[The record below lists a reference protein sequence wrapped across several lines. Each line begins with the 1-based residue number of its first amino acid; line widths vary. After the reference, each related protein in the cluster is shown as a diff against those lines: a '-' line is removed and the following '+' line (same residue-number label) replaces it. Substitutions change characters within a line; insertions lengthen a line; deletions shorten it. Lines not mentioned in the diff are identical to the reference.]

1 MRSGGISMLKEVELF
16 NKIKSNIENSFGG
29 DIVKIN
35 KLANEIIIKFS
46 FANKE
51 LTLLKILKN
60 TSKEIDQNSEFA
72 NFDTKQRL
80 KIETYVDV
88 LLCLKVYEIKKF
100 TAKDIEECK
109 LAIQKNEYLL
119 PFFKD
124 LAYFCTALENIM
136 HNFSLADYRQYKKAV
151 YQRIGE

>member
-1 MRSGGISMLKEVELF
+1 MLKEVELF

-35 KLANEIIIKFS
+35 KLANEIIIKFT

-100 TAKDIEECK
+100 TAKDIEGCK

-124 LAYFCTALENIM
+124 LAYFCTALENIK